1 MKPSAPLASAG
12 GAGDPEAERCGEKDL
27 SSEVA
32 GLSSPGDGAMRG
44 YSVMRSGL
52 PRGPARALLESPG
65 PKEDAKATPEASAAG
80 QAAASSFSSEARP
93 PASVN
98 APAQKRKQRRETL
111 PGLRGAFVKCKSLRR
126 PLSLAG
132 AEDALPEVAMV
143 AAPASATPQLSER
156 AEGSMLAAA
165 VPLRQQFEAHPPHQ
179 HCYPLSF

>member
-1 MKPSAPLASAG
+1 MHPLRFSAGVKPSAPLASAG

-52 PRGPARALLESPG
+52 PRGPVC
-65 PKEDAKATPEASAAG
+65 AAG
-80 QAAASSFSSEARP
+80 QAAASSFSSEAMP
-93 PASVN
+93 SASVN
-98 APAQKRKQRRETL
+98 APAQKRKLRRKTL
-111 PGLRGAFVKCKSLRR
+111 RVSLRR

-132 AEDALPEVAMV
+132 TEDALPGVAMV

-165 VPLRQQFEAHPPHQ
+165 VPLRQQ
-179 HCYPLSF
+179 